1 MKIYEEEIGNI
12 LETEIRENRISGA
25 QAACFLNG
33 EKVVHKCAGYS
44 CLETKRRTETDTIYR
59 IYSMTKPVTAV
70 AAMILKERGILDFE
84 EPVSKYFPEYEYLR
98 IWGKSGKQKV
108 SLKIR
113 NLLNMDSGIVY
124 PGPKNVQKEMDKIF
138 EDMKNEDGIGL
149 RYTLREVIRRIAE
162 CPLAFFP
169 GAGWQYGL
177 SADILGGII
186 QEISQMSLGEFLKK
200 EIFVPLEMEDT
211 GFYVPIEKQER
222 FAELYRRTES
232 GLKVEKER
240 YLGLTLCLEKPSFE
254 SGGAGLVSTLEDY
267 SHFANMLAGGGLWNQ
282 TRILKRESIQQ
293 FTKNCLRENVRK
305 MVGFPQMKG
314 YGYGNL
320 MRCLVNE
327 SEIPGKGKKGEFGW
341 DGWARLYFMVNLE
354 QKFTILYFTQI
365 SNYQDWRII
374 WKIRNVLYDAIL

>member
-1 MKIYEEEIGNI
+1 MRMESDFVIHCGRLYERSQSALLHFFQELG
-12 LETEIRENRISGA
+12 G
-25 QAACFLNG
+25 
-33 EKVVHKCAGYS
+33 
-44 CLETKRRTETDTIYR
+44 
-59 IYSMTKPVTAV
+59 SMVC
-70 AAMILKERGILDFE
+70 
-84 EPVSKYFPEYEYLR
+84 
-98 IWGKSGKQKV
+98 Q
-108 SLKIR
+108 
-113 NLLNMDSGIVY
+113 
-124 PGPKNVQKEMDKIF
+124 QIF
-138 EDMKNEDGIGL
+138 WE
-149 RYTLREVIRRIAE
+149 
-162 CPLAFFP
+162 
-169 GAGWQYGL
+169 
-177 SADILGGII
+177 GII

-341 DGWARLYFMVNLE
+341 DGWAGPYFMVNLE

>member
-1 MKIYEEEIGNI
+1 MNVYEENIANI
-12 LETEIRENRISGA
+12 LEEEIRENRISGA

-149 RYTLREVIRRIAE
+149 RYTLRGSTRVHVPRIE
-162 CPLAFFP
+162 PVVTF
-169 GAGWQYGL
+169 
-177 SADILGGII
+177 
-186 QEISQMSLGEFLKK
+186 IS
-200 EIFVPLEMEDT
+200 
-211 GFYVPIEKQER
+211 GF
-222 FAELYRRTES
+222 A
-232 GLKVEKER
+232 
-240 YLGLTLCLEKPSFE
+240 
-254 SGGAGLVSTLEDY
+254 
-267 SHFANMLAGGGLWNQ
+267 
-282 TRILKRESIQQ
+282 
-293 FTKNCLRENVRK
+293 
-305 MVGFPQMKG
+305 
-314 YGYGNL
+314 
-320 MRCLVNE
+320 
-327 SEIPGKGKKGEFGW
+327 
-341 DGWARLYFMVNLE
+341 
-354 QKFTILYFTQI
+354 
-365 SNYQDWRII
+365 
-374 WKIRNVLYDAIL
+374 

>member
-124 PGPKNVQKEMDKIF
+124 PGCGAV
-138 EDMKNEDGIGL
+138 DGRL
-149 RYTLREVIRRIAE
+149 RGV
-162 CPLAFFP
+162 
-169 GAGWQYGL
+169 
-177 SADILGGII
+177 
-186 QEISQMSLGEFLKK
+186 
-200 EIFVPLEMEDT
+200 
-211 GFYVPIEKQER
+211 
-222 FAELYRRTES
+222 
-232 GLKVEKER
+232 
-240 YLGLTLCLEKPSFE
+240 CL
-254 SGGAGLVSTLEDY
+254 
-267 SHFANMLAGGGLWNQ
+267 
-282 TRILKRESIQQ
+282 
-293 FTKNCLRENVRK
+293 
-305 MVGFPQMKG
+305 
-314 YGYGNL
+314 
-320 MRCLVNE
+320 
-327 SEIPGKGKKGEFGW
+327 
-341 DGWARLYFMVNLE
+341 
-354 QKFTILYFTQI
+354 
-365 SNYQDWRII
+365 
-374 WKIRNVLYDAIL
+374 